1 MPSPYE
7 PEGPQGGSSPK
18 LSDRV
23 LHVNGGAAAHALG
36 CLRLGSVMPSCRARS
51 EPQPSSPMPRC
62 PHQSDRALSKVA
74 HLGQRPDFASLG
86 CDGCCAGRRTRVCRS
101 TSFES
106 ALGLW
111 RRGRAGGS
119 SSSRRAGR
127 LTLRRELRAAPG
139 GLESD
144 GGFLRGRYVSSLSE
158 RCDVENILFYNVG
171 SVFAQATAA
180 GVQFERVY
188 AKPPE
193 PPAPIQGLH
202 YHRYELAA
210 GETPFAHWRPGEL
223 IASFAD
229 VRLPR
234 LAATTRVSEVWQALR
249 EAPLET
255 ATPQTQAALLVRLR
269 VCSSAVG
276 AATSFVKPLLGVVS
290 ALHAHDDTFA

>member
-7 PEGPQGGSSPK
+7 PEG
-18 LSDRV
+18 
-23 LHVNGGAAAHALG
+23 
-36 CLRLGSVMPSCRARS
+36 LRLGSVMPSCRARS

-86 CDGCCAGRRTRVCRS
+86 CDGCCAGRRTRVFRS

-119 SSSRRAGR
+119 SSSRRVGR
-127 LTLRRELRAAPG
+127 LTLRGELRAAPG

-171 SVFAQATAA
+171 SVFAQAT
-180 GVQFERVY
+180 
-188 AKPPE
+188 
-193 PPAPIQGLH
+193 
-202 YHRYELAA
+202 
-210 GETPFAHWRPGEL
+210 
-223 IASFAD
+223 
-229 VRLPR
+229 R
-234 LAATTRVSEVWQALR
+234 LACSSSGSTPSRRSRQRRSRVCII
-249 EAPLET
+249 T
-255 ATPQTQAALLVRLR
+255 ATNLQQEKRLLPTGGRA
-269 VCSSAVG
+269 S
-276 AATSFVKPLLGVVS
+276 
-290 ALHAHDDTFA
+290 

>member
-1 MPSPYE
+1 M
-7 PEGPQGGSSPK
+7 
-18 LSDRV
+18 
-23 LHVNGGAAAHALG
+23 
-36 CLRLGSVMPSCRARS
+36 
-51 EPQPSSPMPRC
+51 
-62 PHQSDRALSKVA
+62 
-74 HLGQRPDFASLG
+74 
-86 CDGCCAGRRTRVCRS
+86 
-101 TSFES
+101 
-106 ALGLW
+106 
-111 RRGRAGGS
+111 
-119 SSSRRAGR
+119 
-127 LTLRRELRAAPG
+127 RRELRAAPG